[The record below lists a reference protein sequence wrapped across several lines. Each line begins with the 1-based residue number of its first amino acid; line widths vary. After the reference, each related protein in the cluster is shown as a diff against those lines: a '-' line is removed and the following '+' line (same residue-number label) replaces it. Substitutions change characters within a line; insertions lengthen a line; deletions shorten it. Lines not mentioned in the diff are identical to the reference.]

1 MKNKIRCLTAA
12 AAALAAGV
20 LPAVVDENLA
30 WKWDTSG
37 RVEPPSPVV
46 IGAATAESDFNSWG
60 FCRVSAN
67 IRSVGIVIM
76 VY

>member
-30 WKWDTSG
+30 WKWDASG
-37 RVEPPSPVV
+37 RAEPPPPAVV
-46 IGAATAESDFNSWG
+46 GTASMADAFDSWG
-60 FCRVSAN
+60 FCRASAR
-67 IRSVGIVIM
+67 IRPLGMVIVFH
-76 VY
+76 